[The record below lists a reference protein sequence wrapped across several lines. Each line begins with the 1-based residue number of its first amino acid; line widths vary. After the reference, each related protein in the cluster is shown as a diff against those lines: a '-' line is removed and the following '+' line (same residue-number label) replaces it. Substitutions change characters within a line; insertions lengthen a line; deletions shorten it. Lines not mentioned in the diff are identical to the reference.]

1 MMTPGCV
8 TEPLTQFVGKRSHSV
23 EEEAVRSLQQRSP
36 VCKHRIALQ
45 VKYLVHPIANLL
57 HCAMAQRKRIAVVQE
72 GPDAA
77 RRFEDTM
84 GRVLQV
90 SKEELGR
97 REAAYQDARA
107 DKPSPG
113 PKSIKKA

>member
-1 MMTPGCV
+1 
-8 TEPLTQFVGKRSHSV
+8 
-23 EEEAVRSLQQRSP
+23 
-36 VCKHRIALQ
+36 
-45 VKYLVHPIANLL
+45 
-57 HCAMAQRKRIAVVQE
+57 MASRPKRIVVHE
-72 GPDAA
+72 GPAAA